1 MSDTAIE
8 ALRYSEFPNSSDCI
22 SRQAA
27 IDALARMMP
36 RSYTPDGSHPADEEI
51 FRAQEVFAD
60 CIEAL
65 EILPSAQP
73 ERLTDDD
80 FETIRIHL
88 NAHKERL
95 CNQRRWEEAEEY
107 QRIIDRFMG
116 FASQPTIE
124 PRRGKWIYNQKRG
137 TVKIWTCSEC
147 GWNDIGEWN
156 FCPNCGADMREED
169 DNEP

>member
-1 MSDTAIE
+1 MDD
-8 ALRYSEFPNSSDCI
+8 LI

-124 PRRGKWIYNQKRG
+124 PRKGKWLPDNNSVYEMRF
-137 TVKIWTCSEC
+137 VCSEC
-147 GWNDIGEWN
+147 NESQVVPTTGFTKYKPIWN
-156 FCPNCGADMREED
+156 FCPNSGADMREED